1 MNTPNLISPLSSALG
16 AIDASRNGKAGTAN
30 GPDFSL
36 LLGEKRSDLTPP
48 AAQRAS
54 QGPVSRETPS
64 RPRSES
70 ASVRAASQPSSS
82 HAATASGNNAAND
95 ANRGANTARTNE
107 TGRSG
112 SGRAADASSASGTAA
127 AGQSGQPQ
135 SAAAEGSSA
144 TATPANAAAVAQT
157 GADAGTSGTTDTFTT
172 EAGLTHDAQW
182 LAQHAAESGLPGV
195 AVAAL
200 AGEASPTA
208 DVVLPVQGLAAEGAA
223 TAQGAQAAVLASLG
237 DPAEADL
244 PLAQRAPTLPGLE
257 ARVAGDAAHAGLVN
271 LAAEQTQPAVAGT
284 QAAQAFTFNAESAR
298 FLSGATPAAGT
309 LQAAV
314 NANSATAPALPV
326 STDPAGAATTHAL
339 QLDAFN
345 AMVAAARATSGT
357 SLPPVAVLAENPFAQ
372 PAGTPIPG
380 MMPLNGLPAA
390 TVAAPTLGSIN
401 APLNSPQWSAELGR
415 QFISISQAAKGI
427 GQVAE
432 LRLDPPEL
440 GPLRITINLSD
451 NVAHAVFSSP
461 HALVRQTVENALPQ
475 LQQMLAQA
483 GISLGEA
490 NVNDQHTSG
499 QPGEGAAQGG
509 RSGARKSGNE
519 FATAGVS
526 DAADMRPG
534 RPTDPNSLVD
544 TFA

>member
-1 MNTPNLISPLSSALG
+1 MKPPNLISPLSSALG

-30 GPDFSL
+30 GLDFSL

-64 RPRSES
+64 RTRSES
-70 ASVRAASQPSSS
+70 ASGRSASQPP
-82 HAATASGNNAAND
+82 ASNAP
-95 ANRGANTARTNE
+95 
-107 TGRSG
+107 
-112 SGRAADASSASGTAA
+112 DASSASGTAA

-144 TATPANAAAVAQT
+144 TATPADTAAVAQT
-157 GADAGTSGTTDTFTT
+157 DADAGTSGTADAVTAG
-172 EAGLTHDAQW
+172 AGLAHDAHW
-182 LAQHAAESGLPGV
+182 LAQHAAESGLPGF

-208 DVVLPVQGLAAEGAA
+208 DVVLPEQGPAAEGAA

-257 ARVAGDAAHAGLVN
+257 ARVAGDAARAGLVN

-345 AMVAAARATSGT
+345 AMVAAA
-357 SLPPVAVLAENPFAQ
+357 
-372 PAGTPIPG
+372 
-380 MMPLNGLPAA
+380 
-390 TVAAPTLGSIN
+390 
-401 APLNSPQWSAELGR
+401 
-415 QFISISQAAKGI
+415 
-427 GQVAE
+427 
-432 LRLDPPEL
+432 
-440 GPLRITINLSD
+440 
-451 NVAHAVFSSP
+451 
-461 HALVRQTVENALPQ
+461 
-475 LQQMLAQA
+475 
-483 GISLGEA
+483 
-490 NVNDQHTSG
+490 
-499 QPGEGAAQGG
+499 
-509 RSGARKSGNE
+509 
-519 FATAGVS
+519 
-526 DAADMRPG
+526 
-534 RPTDPNSLVD
+534 
-544 TFA
+544 

>member
-1 MNTPNLISPLSSALG
+1 
-16 AIDASRNGKAGTAN
+16 
-30 GPDFSL
+30 
-36 LLGEKRSDLTPP
+36 
-48 AAQRAS
+48 
-54 QGPVSRETPS
+54 
-64 RPRSES
+64 
-70 ASVRAASQPSSS
+70 
-82 HAATASGNNAAND
+82 
-95 ANRGANTARTNE
+95 
-107 TGRSG
+107 
-112 SGRAADASSASGTAA
+112 
-127 AGQSGQPQ
+127 
-135 SAAAEGSSA
+135 
-144 TATPANAAAVAQT
+144 
-157 GADAGTSGTTDTFTT
+157 
-172 EAGLTHDAQW
+172 
-182 LAQHAAESGLPGV
+182 ESGLPGF

-223 TAQGAQAAVLASLG
+223 TAQGAQAAGLASLG

-257 ARVAGDAAHAGLVN
+257 ARVAGDAARAGLVN

-326 STDPAGAATTHAL
+326 STAPAGAATTHAL

-357 SLPPVAVLAENPFAQ
+357 SLPPPVAVLAENPFAQ
-372 PAGTPIPG
+372 PASTPIPG
-380 MMPLNGLPAA
+380 MM
-390 TVAAPTLGSIN
+390 
-401 APLNSPQWSAELGR
+401 PLNSPQWSAELGR